1 MRQSLSLMA
10 AALFSAPFCI
20 AAEERT
26 VCGIN
31 LFFTHDEYGP
41 AAEYH
46 LTTQFTN
53 RTGRAI
59 SGISAVFFDANES
72 LIGNAELNCE
82 LGRPPLHPGS
92 TGQCSALLQTIDGKM
107 MEKFGTTMWTDIVN
121 IQLQRLNSITSC
133 NIEGYRY
140 TLDP

>member
-1 MRQSLSLMA
+1 MKRIISLLI
-10 AALFSAPFCI
+10 APLPF
-20 AAEERT
+20 ATFAFAEEERT

-53 RTGRAI
+53 RSGRAV
-59 SGISAVFFDANES
+59 SGISTPFYDANDG
-72 LIGNAELNCE
+72 LVGNAEQNSE
-82 LGRPPLHPGS
+82 KERPALQPGS
-92 TGQCSALLQTIDGKM
+92 TGQCSTLLQTIDGKM

-121 IQLQRLNSITSC
+121 IQLQRLNSITKC
-133 NIEGYRY
+133 EVKGYRY
-140 TLDP
+140 TAE

>member
-1 MRQSLSLMA
+1 MKRIISLLI
-10 AALFSAPFCI
+10 APLPFATFAF

-53 RTGRAI
+53 RSGRAV
-59 SGISAVFFDANES
+59 SGISTLFFD
-72 LIGNAELNCE
+72 IG
-82 LGRPPLHPGS
+82 
-92 TGQCSALLQTIDGKM
+92 I
-107 MEKFGTTMWTDIVN
+107 
-121 IQLQRLNSITSC
+121 
-133 NIEGYRY
+133 
-140 TLDP
+140 

>member
-1 MRQSLSLMA
+1 MKRIISLLIASL
-10 AALFSAPFCI
+10 LFATI
-20 AAEERT
+20 AFSAEERT
-26 VCGIN
+26 VCGVN

-53 RTGRAI
+53 RSGRAI
-59 SGISAVFFDANES
+59 SGISILFFDAKDV

-82 LGRPPLHPGS
+82 GRRPALQPGS
-92 TGQCSALLQTIDGKM
+92 TGQCSTLLQTIDGKM

-121 IQLQRLNSITSC
+121 IQLQRLNSITQC
-133 NIEGYRY
+133 EIKGYRF
-140 TLDP
+140 TVK

>member
-1 MRQSLSLMA
+1 MMKRLISLLIASLT
-10 AALFSAPFCI
+10 SATI
-20 AAEERT
+20 SLASEERT

-53 RTGRAI
+53 RTARAV
-59 SGISAVFFDANES
+59 SGISTLFFDINNA

-82 LGRPPLHPGS
+82 KGRPALHPGS

-121 IQLQRLNSITSC
+121 IQLQRLNSITKC
-133 NIEGYRY
+133 EIKGYRY
-140 TLDP
+140 TAK

>member
-1 MRQSLSLMA
+1 MKRIISLLI
-10 AALFSAPFCI
+10 APLPFTTFAF

-53 RTGRAI
+53 RSGRAV
-59 SGISAVFFDANES
+59 SGISTLFFDANDG
-72 LIGNAELNCE
+72 LVGNAELNCE
-82 LGRPPLHPGS
+82 KGRPALQPGS
-92 TGQCSALLQTIDGKM
+92 TGQCSTLLQTIDGKM

-121 IQLQRLNSITSC
+121 IQLQRLNSITKC
-133 NIEGYRY
+133 EVKGYRY
-140 TLDP
+140 TTE

>member
-1 MRQSLSLMA
+1 MKRIIGMLIASL
-10 AALFSAPFCI
+10 PFATFAF

-53 RTGRAI
+53 RSGRAV
-59 SGISAVFFDANES
+59 SGISTLFFDPNDV

-82 LGRPPLHPGS
+82 KERPALQPGS
-92 TGQCSALLQTIDGKM
+92 TGQCSTLLQTIDGKM

-121 IQLQRLNSITSC
+121 IQLKRLNSITKC
-133 NIEGYRY
+133 EVKGYRY
-140 TLDP
+140 ATK